1 MFSNQQSAINPSVV
15 GINKAVQPLEPDKI
29 TRRIEGGFSFKHYG
43 YLPVFSVQATNNF
56 VHKFPARS
64 QEETVLTVIN
74 GEACIDVPLT
84 ASMTCAEVYK
94 LLASQFQG
102 AHFVVQ
108 LGDLLFRLE
117 DGACSNERWVDVTK
131 CHRCTVITCRQEEDA
146 KQDNNVAALHMAG
159 YANPFVVEEKVADKN
174 ASYHVVFLN
183 TAGSFVASTLVRSY
197 APDYHDAGGGWICG
211 ATPNLPGAQL
221 WAPTRKN
228 DAGDWLALL
237 NKLKGPVRLMICYAM
252 KETRFVSSNNHFL
265 FEQLRQAFWLLA
277 VGKLD
282 LVVCGEE
289 SWDKKRADYDIQVHG
304 YNIANEIS
312 RWLNIPCEIWLASNT
327 QALFTSLRE
336 DHGVPLYRVI
346 GNTKAKVPHE
356 RIVCN
361 SLHEEYLKSI
371 ASTIA
376 IALDIDLT
384 LRAIKLFNSG
394 VAAPIEKILSER
406 LQGRCREL
414 AKPDVIADLQ
424 QNRIFIE
431 NIVHKLRR
439 VDPVSAVVPVT
450 VAESSQIRARKY

>member
-1 MFSNQQSAINPSVV
+1 M
-15 GINKAVQPLEPDKI
+15 GINKAVQTQEPDKI
-29 TRRIEGGFSFKHYG
+29 TRRIEGRFSFRHYG
-43 YLPVFSVQATNNF
+43 YLPVFSVQSTNNF

-64 QEETVLTVIN
+64 QEETVLPVIN

-84 ASMTCAEVYK
+84 ASMTCVEVYK

-117 DGACSNERWVDVTK
+117 EDACSNERWVDVTK
-131 CHRCTVITCRQEEDA
+131 CHCCTVIACRQEEEA

-159 YANPFVVEEKVADKN
+159 FANPFVVEEKTADKN
-174 ASYHVVFLN
+174 AYYHVVFIN
-183 TAGSFVASTLVRSY
+183 TDGSFIASTLVRSY

-211 ATPNLPGAQL
+211 TTPNLPGAQL
-221 WAPTRKN
+221 WAPTRTN

-237 NKLKGPVRLMICYAM
+237 HKLKGPVRLMICAAM
-252 KETRFVSSNNHFL
+252 KVDRFVSSANRFV
-265 FEQLRQAFWLLA
+265 FEQIRQAFWLLA

-282 LVVCGEE
+282 LIVCGEE
-289 SWDKKRADYDIQVHG
+289 SWNKKRADYDIQVYSHS
-304 YNIANEIS
+304 IANEIS
-312 RWLNIPCEIWLASNT
+312 RWLNIPCVVWLASNT

-371 ASTIA
+371 ASSIA
-376 IALDIDLT
+376 TALDIDLT
-384 LRAIKLFNSG
+384 LRAINLFNSG
-394 VAAPIEKILSER
+394 VAAPIEKLLSER

-431 NIVHKLRR
+431 NVVHKLRK
-439 VDPVSAVVPVT
+439 VEPVSSAVPVT
-450 VAESSQIRARKY
+450 AAESSQIWARKY